1 MGRRTASAPKAPP
14 RTRAWSTR
22 RESSAALTS
31 AGHDTR
37 AAGCSS
43 QSMTAAASGSIAH
56 AWRGALTTRAP
67 PRRCP
72 RLQRAPTSGVS
83 KSSPSASDPARPACA
98 AYAAVETHGLHTPA
112 ALATARARAPR
123 ALPRHFDWLR
133 SAPISG
139 SPKAPATCATSR
151 GQPAPPPPRTTT
163 VFDIPRTSGRPA
175 PPRPARRIATRRR
188 KEKLCVN
195 RKSPAAPSARG
206 PPRLCFSARFCSSE
220 PKCSGPI

>member
-1 MGRRTASAPKAPP
+1 MRRRTASAPKAPP

-31 AGHDTR
+31 AGHGTR

-72 RLQRAPTSGVS
+72 RLQRAPTSGVC

-98 AYAAVETHGLHTPA
+98 AYAAVETHGLHPP
-112 ALATARARAPR
+112 RRSRHRPRPRAPR
-123 ALPRHFDWLR
+123 ATTPLR
-133 SAPISG
+133 LAPQRADFRVSK
-139 SPKAPATCATSR
+139 SSCNVCNLA
-151 GQPAPPPPRTTT
+151 
-163 VFDIPRTSGRPA
+163 
-175 PPRPARRIATRRR
+175 RPAR
-188 KEKLCVN
+188 
-195 RKSPAAPSARG
+195 AAASAHDNG
-206 PPRLCFSARFCSSE
+206 L
-220 PKCSGPI
+220 

>member
-1 MGRRTASAPKAPP
+1 MSQIPQHSRRSESASSDAHRRTRKCAARVGRRTASAPKAPP

-31 AGHDTR
+31 AGHGTR

-98 AYAAVETHGLHTPA
+98 AYAAVETHGPHPP
-112 ALATARARAPR
+112 RRSRHRPRPRAPR
-123 ALPRHFDWLR
+123 ATAPLTGSAARRFRGLRKRPERLQPRAAYPRHR
-133 SAPISG
+133 
-139 SPKAPATCATSR
+139 R
-151 GQPAPPPPRTTT
+151 RR
-163 VFDIPRTSGRPA
+163 DIGLCPLTRPPA
-175 PPRPARRIATRRR
+175 PPRPARRITTRV
-188 KEKLCVN
+188 E
-195 RKSPAAPSARG
+195 
-206 PPRLCFSARFCSSE
+206 E
-220 PKCSGPI
+220 